1 MHSVAER
8 SRELFESGFYCAESV
23 LLAIAEHQGI
33 ESELIPSIATGFCG
47 GMSKTSGLCGALTG
61 GILALNMLYGRNS
74 ADDIKSKEI
83 NYDLV
88 AWFISDFKERF
99 GSTNCSELLGC
110 DVSTE
115 EGIKIYEAEDLERK
129 ICIKITGEAAD
140 MVMKLIEDQAPA
152 DNQRGKS

>member
-1 MHSVAER
+1 MRNVAKR
-8 SRELFESGFYCAESV
+8 SRELFESGFLCAESV
-23 LLAIAEHQGI
+23 LLAIAEHKGI
-33 ESELIPSIATGFCG
+33 RSELIPSIATGFCG

-74 ADDIKSKEI
+74 ADNIKSKDI

-99 GSTNCSELLGC
+99 GSANCSELLGC

-115 EGIKIYEAEDLERK
+115 EGMRIYEAEDLERK
-129 ICIKITGEAAD
+129 VCIGIAEEATGL
-140 MVMKLIEDQAPA
+140 VMKLLENQAP
-152 DNQRGKS
+152 KCTK